1 MGSVGSVLSDN
12 SKGFSEYVDIKKKS
26 EENFGLTI
34 TEDVY
39 LTSRDEG
46 YPFL

>member
-12 SKGFSEYVDIKKKS
+12 SKGFSEYVDIKKS

-34 TEDVY
+34 TEDVH